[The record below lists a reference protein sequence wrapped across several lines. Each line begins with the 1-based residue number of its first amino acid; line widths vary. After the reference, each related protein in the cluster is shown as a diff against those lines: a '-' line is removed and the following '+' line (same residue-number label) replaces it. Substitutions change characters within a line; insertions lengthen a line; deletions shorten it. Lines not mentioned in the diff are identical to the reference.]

1 MPKRHRRTINLS
13 RLSTREIQ
21 AEIERRQAEATTI
34 RSQRDAIARQV
45 AELDK
50 QIADLGG
57 DAFLRSRKRRGR
69 PRGSKKKV
77 NGSAAGK
84 PSRRGRRGGLAD
96 VLHSLLQGKTMSV
109 PEMAQAAKKAGHKTK
124 SKNFRTV
131 VGLTLIN
138 HRKMFKRVSRGQYTA
153 K

>member
-21 AEIERRQAEATTI
+21 AEIERRQAEAEAI

-45 AELDK
+45 EELDR
-50 QIADLGG
+50 QIINLGG
-57 DAFLRSRKRRGR
+57 DVGSRKRRGR
-69 PRGSKKKV
+69 PRGSKNKV
-77 NGSAAGK
+77 KGAATGK
-84 PSRRGRRGGLAD
+84 GSRRGRRGGLAD
-96 VLHSLLQGKTMSV
+96 VLHGLLQGKTMSV
-109 PEMAQAAKKAGHKTK
+109 PEMAKAAKKAGHKTK

-131 VGLTLIN
+131 VGLALIN
-138 HRKMFKRVSRGQYTA
+138 NRKMFKRVSRGQYTA

>member
-1 MPKRHRRTINLS
+1 MPKRHRRTLNLS
-13 RLSTREIQ
+13 HLPTREIQ
-21 AEIERRQAEATTI
+21 AEIDRRQAQAASI
-34 RSQRDAIARQV
+34 RGHRDAIARQI

-50 QIADLGG
+50 HIADLGG
-57 DAFLRSRKRRGR
+57 DALLRSRKRRGR
-69 PRGSKKKV
+69 PRGSKTKA
-77 NGSAAGK
+77 NGAAAGTGA
-84 PSRRGRRGGLAD
+84 RRGRRGGLAD

-109 PEMAQAAKKAGHKTK
+109 PEMAKAAKKAGHKSK